1 MNVYSC
7 PEDMCS
13 ALRGGSQLIR
23 ENHFCVEQIQG
34 ESIISSV
41 ADMEKENV
49 SIKNLEIFFNL

>member
-1 MNVYSC
+1 
-7 PEDMCS
+7 MCS